1 MPPHENPDTL
11 TADIADDLAPAPV
24 RPAGNDFG
32 ESAPGRPVRQRRVP
46 ARTRLDFWLD
56 LALLVAFA
64 LDYSFQFTGLSIHE
78 WIGLGFGVALLLHI
92 TLHWDWVL
100 RTTKRVF
107 GRLAG
112 RERLRWV
119 VDLALLFVMTLC
131 VASGVLI
138 SRSALPALGIT
149 PAAGAFW
156 TGLHTTSADITVALV
171 GLHVALSWRWCLT
184 VGRRILH
191 RKTATPT
198 R

>member
-1 MPPHENPDTL
+1 MPPLETPDIL
-11 TADIADDLAPAPV
+11 TADTATGLALAPV
-24 RPAGNDFG
+24 RSESDDLGDSQPA
-32 ESAPGRPVRQRRVP
+32 PRIRRQRVP
-46 ARTRLDFWLD
+46 GRTRLDFWLD
-56 LALLVAFA
+56 LVLFVAFA

-78 WIGLGFGVALLLHI
+78 WIGLGLGVALLVHV

-112 RERLRWV
+112 RERLRWL

-138 SRSALPALGIT
+138 SRSALPVFGIT

-184 VGRRILH
+184 VGRRILR

>member
-1 MPPHENPDTL
+1 MPPHEAPNTL
-11 TADIADDLAPAPV
+11 TVDAPTALASVQSANNHVGDSLPAP
-24 RPAGNDFG
+24 RM
-32 ESAPGRPVRQRRVP
+32 RQQRIP

-56 LALLVAFA
+56 IALLVAFA
-64 LDYSFQFTGLSIHE
+64 LDYSFKFTGLTIHE

-100 RTTKRVF
+100 RTTKRLF

-112 RERLRWV
+112 RERLRWF
-119 VDLALLFVMTLC
+119 VDLALMFVMTMC
-131 VASGVLI
+131 VASGILI
-138 SRSALPALGIT
+138 SRSALPALGLT
-149 PAAGAFW
+149 PAAGPFW

-171 GLHVALSWRWCLT
+171 GLHVALSWRWILT
-184 VGRRILH
+184 VSRRVLR